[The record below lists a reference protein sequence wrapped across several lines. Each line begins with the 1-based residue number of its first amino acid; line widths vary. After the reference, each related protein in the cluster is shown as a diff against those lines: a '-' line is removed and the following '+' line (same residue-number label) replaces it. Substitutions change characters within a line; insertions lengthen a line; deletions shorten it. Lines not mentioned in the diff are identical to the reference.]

1 MIFSHPPTLLDCG
14 LRGGLL
20 RSHAKRV
27 CVELV
32 LKRVP
37 RVEEDYPRVHVR
49 RTSRRGVS
57 LPNEALDHSTFSH
70 RSAADSGL
78 AS

>member
-1 MIFSHPPTLLDCG
+1 MGIV
-14 LRGGLL
+14 GGLL

-37 RVEEDYPRVHVR
+37 RVEEDYPRVHGR
-49 RTSRRGVS
+49 RTSRRGES
-57 LPNEALDHSTFSH
+57 LPNEAFDHSTFSH
-70 RSAADSGL
+70 RTAVDSGL

>member
-1 MIFSHPPTLLDCG
+1 MGIV
-14 LRGGLL
+14 GGLL

-32 LKRVP
+32 LGNEYLGI
-37 RVEEDYPRVHVR
+37 EEDYPRVHGR

-57 LPNEALDHSTFSH
+57 LPNEALDHSAFSH
-70 RSAADSGL
+70 RPAADSGL